1 MVATPPGNFHNA
13 GEIMRYITIRL
24 DDEDFENL
32 SMAKGDRT
40 WQEYIMKD
48 VLNQE
53 RRKQLQVL
61 ANGRGNIC

>member
-1 MVATPPGNFHNA
+1 
-13 GEIMRYITIRL
+13 MRYITIRL
-24 DDEDFENL
+24 DDEDFKNL